1 MFLFA
6 LHGEND
12 AVVAS
17 HTHLCPDVDW
27 RRVGA
32 DSLPVV
38 AVDAHTSGGIA
49 ADCFGHRRCSAYQ
62 GIHVA
67 ETVAVPAR
75 LRLAFYQRLEGDE
88 RQHGA
93 YGCGSQLRL
102 DAETD
107 KRRGESQCASAH
119 KAECSESVCK

>member
-1 MFLFA
+1 MR
-6 LHGEND
+6 
-12 AVVAS
+12 
-17 HTHLCPDVDW
+17 TRP
-27 RRVGA
+27 
-32 DSLPVV
+32 
-38 AVDAHTSGGIA
+38 
-49 ADCFGHRRCSAYQ
+49 DCFGHRRCPAYQ

-119 KAECSESVCK
+119 KAECSESVCKEFDNHKNGCGNQPQQPI